1 MTKGV
6 QVAATRPLV
15 TATADLAELDAI
27 TAPLDVAKRIGEFA
41 RRFGTLP
48 TFLADRRAAAL
59 TAARRDALV
68 VDIAEYV
75 GLSPARISQ
84 ITKPKRTKIVEVAA

>member
-1 MTKGV
+1 MAV
-6 QVAATRPLV
+6 NRPLV

-48 TFLADRRAAAL
+48 RFLADRRAAAL
-59 TAARRDALV
+59 VVARQDALV

-84 ITKPKRTKIVEVAA
+84 ITKPKRTGGTA

>member
-1 MTKGV
+1 M
-6 QVAATRPLV
+6 AANRPLV
-15 TATADLAELDAI
+15 TATADLAELDDI
-27 TAPLDVAKRIGEFA
+27 TSPLDLARRIGELS

-48 TFLADRRAAAL
+48 RALADRRRTAL
-59 TAARRDALV
+59 ITARKSDPV

-84 ITKPKRTKIVEVAA
+84 ITNPKPRKEAAA

>member
-1 MTKGV
+1 MKGV
-6 QVAATRPLV
+6 QVAASRPLV

-27 TAPLDVAKRIGEFA
+27 TAPLDIARWIGQFA

-48 TFLADRRAAAL
+48 RFLSDRRAAAL
-59 TAARRDALV
+59 IAARQDALV

-84 ITKPKRTKIVEVAA
+84 ITNPKGRQA

>member
-1 MTKGV
+1 MAV
-6 QVAATRPLV
+6 NRPLV

-27 TAPLDVAKRIGEFA
+27 ASPLDVAKRIGEFA

-48 TFLADRRAAAL
+48 RKLSDRRAAAL
-59 TAARRDALV
+59 IAARQDALV

-84 ITKPKRTKIVEVAA
+84 ITNPKPARKGAAA